1 MHIFQLEKWQ
11 HDHQFLDDDRNR
23 KNARRTFYVVLLTI
37 VTMVVE
43 ITAGT
48 VFNSMALLAD
58 GWHMAS
64 HAGALG
70 LTVFAYHLARKHSG
84 NRQFTFG
91 VGKIEILGGYTN
103 AIILGLVALFMIYES
118 ILRLFNPLEIAFNEA
133 MLVASL
139 GLIVNLVSAYLL
151 RENDH
156 HHHHHGHA
164 HHHHHDHGH
173 HAHDHEHAHHH
184 HHDHDHK
191 TAKDHNMRA
200 AYLHVMADALTSIL
214 AIIALLFGKNF
225 GWTWMDAMMG
235 LVGAFVIGK
244 WAYGLVRETGSI
256 LLDRIPDDDLATKA
270 IALIEADADN
280 RVADHHIWYIGS
292 GRYAAILSIVTH
304 YPRSAEH
311 YKALLQPLQNIAHTT
326 IEVNVCTEE
335 ACMPIPDLEKS

>member
-43 ITAGT
+43 ITAGM

-70 LTVFAYHLARKHSG
+70 LTVLAYSLARKHAA

-103 AIILGLVALFMIYES
+103 AVILGLVALFMIYES
-118 ILRLFNPLEIAFNEA
+118 VLRLFNPLDIAFNEA
-133 MLVASL
+133 MLVACL

-151 RENDH
+151 HEDGH
-156 HHHHHGHA
+156 HHHHHGHG
-164 HHHHHDHGH
+164 HHHHDHGH
-173 HAHDHEHAHHH
+173 HDHAHHD
-184 HHDHDHK
+184 HHDHH
-191 TAKDHNMRA
+191 ASGKDHNMRA

-214 AIIALLFGKNF
+214 AIVALLFGKHF

-244 WAYGLVRETGSI
+244 WAYGLVTETGSI
-256 LLDRIPDDDLATKA
+256 LLDRAPDEHLAQKA
-270 IALIEADADN
+270 IQLIEADADN
-280 RVADHHIWYIGS
+280 RVSDHHIWYIGS
-292 GRYAAILSIVTH
+292 DRYAAILSVVTH

-311 YKALLQPLQNIAHTT
+311 YKALLKPLQQIAHIT

-335 ACMPIPDLEKS
+335 ACMPIPDLETS

>member
-23 KNARRTFYVVLLTI
+23 KNVRRTFYVVLLTI

-48 VFNSMALLAD
+48 IFNSMALLAD

-70 LTVFAYHLARKHSG
+70 LTVLAYQLARKHSG

-151 RENDH
+151 REDDH

-164 HHHHHDHGH
+164 HAHHDHHDHGH
-173 HAHDHEHAHHH
+173 HAHDHEHQEQHE
-184 HHDHDHK
+184 HDHK

-214 AIIALLFGKNF
+214 AIIALLFGKTF

-256 LLDRIPDDDLATKA
+256 LLDRSPDDSLATKA

-292 GRYAAILSIVTH
+292 SRYAAILSVVTH

-311 YKALLQPLQNIAHTT
+311 YKALLKPLKHIAHTT
-326 IEVNVCTEE
+326 IEVNVCTDE